1 MSISMTISV
10 ELFAFPM
17 CMSHQRVKS
26 WLNVLQKVHF
36 EKHCPSKNTKTNH
49 WHASKA
55 KQPTCTSSQ
64 NLSQSLQRKGTRTVA
79 THKRWDV
86 TSPLEVTL

>member
-10 ELFAFPM
+10 ELFAFPV
-17 CMSHQRVKS
+17 CMSYQLVKS
-26 WLNVLQKVHF
+26 WPNVLQKVHF

-79 THKRWDV
+79 THKRWGV